1 MIQTVSEANKNVDLG
16 KFIEQNVTENEFP
29 NKTITFEQLEISEGL
44 QRYKEFLAEQTK
56 ELKTKSDSKLKEIMD
71 FEKNK

>member
-1 MIQTVSEANKNVDLG
+1 MIQTVSEANANVDLG
-16 KFIEQNVTENEFP
+16 KFIEQHITENEFP
-29 NKTITFEQLEISEGL
+29 NKTIEFEQLEISEDL